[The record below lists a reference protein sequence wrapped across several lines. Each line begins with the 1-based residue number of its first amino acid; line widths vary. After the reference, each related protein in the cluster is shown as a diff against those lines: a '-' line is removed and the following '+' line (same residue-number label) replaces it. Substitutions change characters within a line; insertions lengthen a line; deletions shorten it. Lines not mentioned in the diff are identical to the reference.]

1 MAVVSHRND
10 VHVEGTSF
18 GCRVQVGDVRDLV
31 FRNPQPVHFADGGM
45 VFEGTAG
52 LIRSTKDRIEFAL
65 FHGTR
70 VGVPGITVSTKDAD
84 LGIGGSIVAG
94 QAPCG
99 EYYAPETSSVTIT
112 LPSLSEGTVFYVD
125 GEARTAQ
132 RVSGALVVELPAGSH
147 HWEVTDS
154 LPVPVAPH
162 VLRTENFSGGGRVV
176 VAQVASATQY
186 RLELSKDNGATW
198 TTVRMENQPRIE
210 VSGLDN
216 GQKVHVRAVAL
227 NSMHESLPGPEY
239 PLYVTDHAPPAPDGM
254 QVELADGSATI
265 TWGEVL
271 GASEYRLYARTRS
284 EKDFHLLYR
293 GLDRVFVD
301 RRAGIKA
308 CNEIPGPSA
317 STSNAEIVEYRVAA
331 VNGNGE
337 SAMSRSADTDP
348 ASWRNWDPRPGE
360 GFRRVY
366 SYSPDSPPSSSPF
379 PRYYPE

>member
-1 MAVVSHRND
+1 MI
-10 VHVEGTSF
+10 
-18 GCRVQVGDVRDLV
+18 
-31 FRNPQPVHFADGGM
+31 
-45 VFEGTAG
+45 FEGTAG
-52 LIRSTKDRIEFAL
+52 MIRSAKDRIEFAL

-70 VGVPGITVSTKDAD
+70 IGVPGITVSTEDAD

-94 QAPCG
+94 QSPCG
-99 EYYAPETSSVTIT
+99 EYYASQASSVTIT
-112 LPSLSEGTVFYVD
+112 LPSLSEKSVLYVN

-147 HWEVTDS
+147 HWEVTDE
-154 LPVPVAPH
+154 LPVPVAPY
-162 VLRTENFSGGGRVV
+162 VLRTENVSGGARVV

-186 RLELSKDNGATW
+186 RFELSKDNGATW
-198 TTVRMENQPRIE
+198 TTIRVENQPRIE

-239 PLYVTDHAPPAPDGM
+239 PLYVTDHAPPAPDGVR
-254 QVELADGSATI
+254 VELADGSATI
-265 TWGEVL
+265 TWGEIL
-271 GASEYRLYARTRS
+271 GASEYRLYARTSS
-284 EKDFHLLYR
+284 EKDLHVLYR
-293 GLDRVFVD
+293 GLDRIFVD

-308 CNEIPGPSA
+308 CHEIPGPSA
-317 STSNAEIVEYRVAA
+317 STASAEIVEYRVSA

-337 SAMSRSADTDP
+337 SVMSRSADTDT